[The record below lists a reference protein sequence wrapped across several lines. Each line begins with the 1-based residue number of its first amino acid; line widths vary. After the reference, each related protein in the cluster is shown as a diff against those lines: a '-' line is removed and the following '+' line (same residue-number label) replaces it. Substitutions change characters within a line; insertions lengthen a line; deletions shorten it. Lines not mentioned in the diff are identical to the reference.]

1 MASPGTLMSFNAV
14 LILPNCQDYDGK
26 ATPKMHHLLKFPSG
40 SRSALFVAREK
51 RFLVH
56 VLLNDRPVTVH
67 TNNSGSMLGLLR
79 PGMEVFISPAS
90 SPKRKLPY
98 TLELVRPCGDWV
110 GVNTS
115 TPNRLLQKAW
125 EAAAIPELRG
135 YSQFTPEAV
144 HGDSRLDARLSGP
157 AGEFWIEAKNV
168 TMVEDGVA
176 CFPDA
181 VTERGQKH
189 LLELMNLAES
199 GVRVGVFLA
208 VQRPD
213 GGCFGPA
220 DFIDPRFAELFW
232 MAVGKGVEF
241 MPHVVHASP
250 EGIVLGARLPL
261 VSPNST
267 QSG

>member
-1 MASPGTLMSFNAV
+1 M
-14 LILPNCQDYDGK
+14 Q
-26 ATPKMHHLLKFPSG
+26 HLLKFSSG
-40 SRSALFVAREK
+40 SLSAVFVAREK

-56 VLLNDRPVTVH
+56 VLVDGQPAIAH

-79 PGMEVFISPAS
+79 PGMEVFLSPAA

-98 TLELVRPCGDWV
+98 TLELVRPCGQWV
-110 GVNTS
+110 GVNTA
-115 TPNRLLQKAW
+115 TPNRLLKRMW
-125 EAAAIPELRG
+125 ETSAIPEFLG
-135 YSQFTPEAV
+135 YDTFLPEAV

-157 AGEFWIEAKNV
+157 SGHFWIEAKNV

-189 LLELMNLAES
+189 LLELMELARR

-213 GGCFGPA
+213 GQCFGPA

-232 MAVGKGVEF
+232 QALDRGVEF
-241 MPHVVHASP
+241 FPHVVHASP
-250 EGIVLGARLPL
+250 EGIALGRRLPL
-261 VSPNST
+261 VSRP
-267 QSG
+267 